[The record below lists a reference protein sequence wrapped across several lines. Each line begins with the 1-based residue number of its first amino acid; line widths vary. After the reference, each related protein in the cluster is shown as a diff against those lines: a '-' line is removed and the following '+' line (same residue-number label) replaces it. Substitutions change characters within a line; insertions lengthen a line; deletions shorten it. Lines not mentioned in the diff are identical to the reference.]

1 MQPSVRE
8 IAAGRWHGIL
18 VALGVDDRVLDG
30 KHRPCPA
37 CGGKDRFRFD
47 DKAGTGSSYCS
58 HCGAADGVGLVMKI
72 KSCDFR
78 QAAEEV
84 ERVAGAVKVKK
95 SKPAQSDESKIE
107 ALRRIWKESR
117 PIAEGDEV
125 WRYLAG
131 RGLTPSPALRC
142 HPGLAYRE
150 GDEAGTYAA
159 MLALITAPDG
169 SGASIHRT
177 YLRDG
182 KKAPVSKPKKI
193 MPGLPITGGAVR
205 LSSVACH
212 LGIAEGIETALAA
225 SSRFLLPVWAAVSAG
240 GMESWI
246 PPSGVEAVTVF
257 ADNDENFVGQK
268 AAFTLANRL
277 ALAGIAVEVQIP
289 PCRGTDWADV

>member
-8 IAAGRWHGIL
+8 IAVGRWHGIL
-18 VALGVDDRVLDG
+18 VALGVDDKVLDG

-58 HCGAADGVGLVMKI
+58 HCGAADGLGLVMKI

-78 QAAEEV
+78 RAAEEV
-84 ERVAGAVKVKK
+84 ERVAGAIKVRK
-95 SKPAQSDESKIE
+95 SKPAQSDASKIE
-107 ALRRIWKESR
+107 ALRRAWKESR
-117 PIAEGDEV
+117 SVIDGDEV
-125 WRYLAG
+125 WRYLTG
-131 RGLTPSPALRC
+131 RGLTLSSALRM

-150 GDEAGTYAA
+150 GDETDTYPA

-169 SGASIHRT
+169 TGASIHRT
-177 YLRDG
+177 YLLDG
-182 KKAPVSKPKKI
+182 AKAPVSKPKKI
-193 MPGLPITGGAVR
+193 MPGLPITGAAVR
-205 LSSVACH
+205 LSPVARH

-225 SSRFLLPVWAAVSAG
+225 ANRFTLPVWAAVSSG

-246 PPSGVEAVTVF
+246 PPAGVEAVTVF
-257 ADNDENFVGQK
+257 GDNDENFTGQK
-268 AAFTLANRL
+268 AAFALANRL
-277 ALAGIAVEVQIP
+277 ALAGIAVEVQIA